1 MKIKEYNVQ
10 LICIDNNRCF
20 IVKVIGI
27 YSISDEIL
35 VVKILYLL
43 EVFGVL
49 NIRFCCGKGYV
60 DLLIGI
66 DYVYMYVGE
75 IR

>member
-10 LICIDNNRCF
+10 LICIDSNKCF
-20 IVKVIGI
+20 IIKVIGI
-27 YSISDEIL
+27 YSISDKIL

-49 NIRFCCGKGYV
+49 NIRFFCGKGYV

-66 DYVYMYVGE
+66 DYVQMYVEE